1 MLVVQQIAELVEVQI
16 VEQVVQERV
25 EIAAE
30 DIVELI
36 GDLVVEL
43 FVEQTAVMAVAGS
56 VAKPIV
62 VAEELMAEFE
72 TAVAASVSEK
82 PAGVALASDVV
93 DKAADAVGM
102 VTVDVVELLAA
113 GAAVVLMVTA
123 SDYLQEEKVKL
134 DLLSY

>member
-1 MLVVQQIAELVEVQI
+1 MLVVQQIAEHVEVQI
-16 VEQVVQERV
+16 VAQVVQERV

-43 FVEQTAVMAVAGS
+43 FVKQTAVMAVTGS

-82 PAGVALASDVV
+82 PAGVAFATDV
-93 DKAADAVGM
+93 DNAADAVGM

>member
-43 FVEQTAVMAVAGS
+43 FVEQAAVMAVAGS

-82 PAGVALASDVV
+82 PAGVALATDV